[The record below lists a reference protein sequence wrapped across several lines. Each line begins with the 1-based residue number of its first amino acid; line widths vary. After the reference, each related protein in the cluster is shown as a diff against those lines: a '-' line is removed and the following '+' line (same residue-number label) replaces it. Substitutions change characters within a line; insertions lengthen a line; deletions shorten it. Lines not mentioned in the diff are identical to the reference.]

1 MKPTS
6 TYKPTWYLG
15 LIFVDSDQRSFE
27 VVKTIFGDINKPMS
41 YCIDLDNHWSI
52 ESELGDHLQTAVGF
66 QELNIEQP
74 KLIIQQI
81 EKMDLYERT
90 GHLKKV

>member
-27 VVKTIFGDINKPMS
+27 VVKTIFGDISQPMS
-41 YCIDLDNHWSI
+41 YCIDLDNDWSI
-52 ESELGDHLQTAVGF
+52 ESEPGDHLQTAVGF
-66 QELNIEQP
+66 RELNVEQS

-90 GHLKKV
+90 GHLKKI